1 MHDSLRRHIAVI
13 RAEDFAVLI
22 KHRLAVDQNRH
33 SFRRG
38 IHRGLHH
45 VRMGQNRLE
54 RAFCSLHGLRGHN
67 YRSHDRHG
75 AYTRTDTHRLK
86 RQPGQVKFWHSTQ
99 SVDERDSRRIIRYG
113 REGEY
118 FLAWQAVGLSTQAPS
133 QNFSRLAGNERHF
146 FGIDVETPKDGEMRA
161 RSATRCPEA
170 FSRTLK
176 ALPARRRCTLRRF
189 GGADDLQPC

>member
-1 MHDSLRRHIAVI
+1 MKLKTTNLQTRLY
-13 RAEDFAVLI
+13 LI
-22 KHRLAVDQNRH
+22 
-33 SFRRG
+33 SFIILLLG
-38 IHRGLHH
+38 
-45 VRMGQNRLE
+45 MG
-54 RAFCSLHGLRGHN
+54 
-67 YRSHDRHG
+67 G
-75 AYTRTDTHRLK
+75 AILIYLTAGNGSD
-86 RQPGQVKFWHSTQ
+86 

-146 FGIDVETPKDGEMRA
+146 FGIDVETPKYGEMRA
-161 RSATRCPEA
+161 RSATRDPGA